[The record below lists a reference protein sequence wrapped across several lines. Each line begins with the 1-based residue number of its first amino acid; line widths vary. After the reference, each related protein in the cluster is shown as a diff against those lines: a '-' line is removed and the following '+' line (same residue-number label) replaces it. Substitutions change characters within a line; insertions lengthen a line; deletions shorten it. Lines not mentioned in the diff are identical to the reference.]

1 MQLSVTGKQIDVGS
15 ALRGHIETSL
25 ESAVAKYFDNAIE
38 GAVVLAREAHLLR
51 ADILV
56 RVGRGI
62 MVQSHGEATD
72 AYAAFDAAADKI
84 AKRLRRYKRRL
95 RDHHKNRANS
105 FEILRA
111 SQYILAP
118 EKGSGE
124 MEASN
129 PVIVAEMST
138 EIGTMTVGEA
148 VMRMDLAELPAMLFR
163 NSAHGGLNLVYRRPD
178 GNVGW
183 IDPQESQAA
192 GPSE

>member
-38 GAVVLAREAHLLR
+38 GTVVLAREAHLLR

-56 RVGRGI
+56 HIGRGI
-62 MVQSHGEATD
+62 MVQSHGLATD

-95 RDHHKNRANS
+95 RDHHKNRANN
-105 FEILRA
+105 FEVLRA

-118 EKGSGE
+118 EKGSQE
-124 MEASN
+124 TEASH

-148 VMRMDLAELPAMLFR
+148 VMRMDLAEQPAMLFR

-183 IDPQESQAA
+183 IDPRGSRAA